1 MAGDARSWSQETQE
15 RVRLLAVA
23 AIDRGL
29 TYAAAGELYGVT
41 PDAVGR
47 WYRAYLAEGDEVLAA
62 RRRGRRAGEQMV
74 LTEEQQ
80 ERVKKAIEGGCPD
93 QYMLEFCLWTREAVR
108 ELIAR
113 WFGVELAVRTI
124 GDYLARWNFT
134 PQRPVQRAYEQN
146 PEAVDR
152 WLNEDYPAL
161 VKRARRENALIMW
174 QDEMGLRSDDT
185 GGRSFSP
192 AGKTPVVRKTGR
204 RFSVNLIH
212 AVGNRG
218 ELSFRVFEGRFNA
231 KVFIDFLDRL
241 IRNRRDGRKIILI
254 VDGHPVHRA
263 KKVTEWVTARKDR
276 IELIF
281 LPGYSPELNPAEVAN
296 HDFKAFVLTRNRP
309 RTKTELT
316 DLVRS
321 HLHRRQKQPGIVK
334 NFFLERHVRYAI
346 AHEI

>member
-1 MAGDARSWSQETQE
+1 
-15 RVRLLAVA
+15 VRRLAVA
-23 AIDRGL
+23 AVERGFS
-29 TYAAAGELYGVT
+29 YAVAGGLYGVSA
-41 PDAVGR
+41 DAVGR
-47 WYRAYLAEGDEVLAA
+47 WYRAYAADGEAALAA
-62 RRRGRRAGEQMV
+62 RKRGRRPGEQMV
-74 LTEEQQ
+74 LTGGQQ

-108 ELIAR
+108 DLVVR
-113 WFGVELAVRTI
+113 WFGVELAARTI

-146 PEAVDR
+146 PEAVER

-161 VKRARRENALIMW
+161 VERARREKAVIMW
-174 QDEMGLRSDDT
+174 QDEMGLRSDET

-192 AGKTPVVRKTGR
+192 AGKTPVVRKAGR

-218 ELSFRVFEGRFNA
+218 ELSFRVFEGKFVA

-241 IRNRRDGRKIILI
+241 IRNRRDGRKVFLV

-263 KKVTEWVTARKDR
+263 KKVTQWAEARRDR
-276 IELIF
+276 IELVF

-296 HDFKAFVLTRNRP
+296 HDFKAFALSHNRP
-309 RTKTELT
+309 RTKTELVN
-316 DLVRS
+316 LVRR
-321 HLHRRQKQPGIVK
+321 HLHRRQKEPWVVRC
-334 NFFLERHVRYAI
+334 FFLERHVRYAI